1 MKGTVMK
8 ILKRFKKFVVKAN
21 VIMVNLEKSIDLFKI
36 IYKNILSIIGVYSL
50 YENSPTVWVI
60 SMIIGLSYFIYS
72 VLKNIK

>member
-50 YENSPTVWVI
+50 YENSPTV
-60 SMIIGLSYFIYS
+60 
-72 VLKNIK
+72 